1 MRATHNNAGIAAWR
15 CKLKADI
22 GSYEDC
28 EQFMNSDGYSDADFA
43 RELGPQ
49 MKMLFKDGC
58 YAVKLYNTEII
69 RYYPDGTFSVDNGG
83 FNTPTTRARLNMV
96 LPRGYH
102 AYHHKKRL
110 GLAGNGHDYSGPT
123 KLWPLYHSVR
133 IEVK

>member
-1 MRATHNNAGIAAWR
+1 MSATHNNAGIAAWR
-15 CKLKADI
+15 CNLKASI
-22 GSYEDC
+22 GSFDDALDFLDDDYERD
-28 EQFMNSDGYSDADFA
+28 
-43 RELGPQ
+43 LGPQ
-49 MKMLFKDGC
+49 MV
-58 YAVKLYNTEII
+58 VKRNGLGPFIDYLSVVLYDTEII

-102 AYHHKKRL
+102 AYHHKKQL